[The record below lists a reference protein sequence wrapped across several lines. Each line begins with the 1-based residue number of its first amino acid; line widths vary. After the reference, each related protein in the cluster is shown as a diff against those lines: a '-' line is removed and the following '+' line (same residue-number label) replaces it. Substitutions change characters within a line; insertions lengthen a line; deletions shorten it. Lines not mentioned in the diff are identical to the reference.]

1 MQIIFIFQK
10 YASDQRAMSW
20 IISIFRNYTHTQQPF
35 FTVNRVFQHK
45 DYSGKI
51 HKTLILNCSQRCFS
65 VGKKSLLANFYFLQ
79 PNCTYFKAINQKC
92 GTCIYLNIIIL
103 VKQLAGNELFILQYS
118 LCCAKTPNGIIS
130 VEFIEWERTNRKLH
144 TFIFL
149 IVTWDQIL

>member
-35 FTVNRVFQHK
+35 FTVNRVFQHT

-65 VGKKSLLANFYFLQ
+65 VGKN
-79 PNCTYFKAINQKC
+79 P
-92 GTCIYLNIIIL
+92 YLRIFTFCNPIVIIL
-103 VKQLAGNELFILQYS
+103 NQIIRSVVHVSISIKQLAGNVLFVLQYS
-118 LCCAKTPNGIIS
+118 LRCAKALNGIIS
-130 VEFIEWERTNRKLH
+130 VEFIEWERTNRNLH